1 MKNFIVKVDI
11 GPGFFNSNDH
21 PLLKLTGVGNT
32 VSIILKS
39 AFVLA
44 GVSLLI
50 FFIIAG
56 IGMISGAGQSSP
68 EKLEKSKQAV
78 TSALIGFVVVFVAY
92 WVVKLIELITGLTL
106 I

>member
-1 MKNFIVKVDI
+1 MKNFIAQVDI
-11 GPGFFNSNDH
+11 EQGFFGFYSH
-21 PLLKLTGVGNT
+21 PLSELTGVGRI